1 MQDTDESPRRPTVS
15 DTVEVYTDGCGLCAE
30 AVRRITAAATGG
42 KLRVAERRIADMPS
56 ATLEAKGIR
65 ATPAIVVHD
74 IVAAVGCPTPARAL
88 SLMKRAYLDR
98 VVLEYAIPRSDAM
111 QRFAR
116 GETRSDVTARTLATE
131 FYAFS
136 HEFPL
141 FLAAAISHVR
151 DEASRLLLVHN
162 LYEEHGNLELDRVH
176 PKLFRQFV
184 VGMGLQPAAL
194 ERYDQRTAGVQAAEW
209 VTQICRTG
217 PAHRALGAI
226 YVTELLFGPTC

>member
-1 MQDTDESPRRPTVS
+1 MQGTEETPRRPVVS
-15 DTVEVYTDGCGLCAE
+15 DTIEIYTDGCALCAE
-30 AVRRITAAATGG
+30 AVNRVREAAAGG
-42 KLRVAERRIADMPS
+42 RLQVVEHRVDAMS
-56 ATLEAKGIR
+56 ATALAGIGIR
-65 ATPAIVVHD
+65 ATPAIVVHGL
-74 IVAAVGCPTPARAL
+74 VAAVGCPTPERAR
-88 SLMKRAYLDR
+88 SLMKRAHLDR

-116 GETRSDVTARTLATE
+116 GETRSDATARTLATE

-184 VGMGLQPAAL
+184 EGLGLQSAAL
-194 ERYDQRTAGVQAAEW
+194 ERYDQPTKYMTGAEYTAYAKNQFEQDRVMMEK
-209 VTQICRTG
+209 
-217 PAHRALGAI
+217 LG
-226 YVTELLFGPTC
+226 LRSPN